1 MEKFYLELPTQ
12 KRKQEAIDYIIEH
25 IKAKSNIN
33 GSGGLDKGYTDYED
47 WLKKKELEKNEETCP
62 EGRAPGYTYFL
73 VKENDSRIVGMANLR
88 YKLTEYLLEYG
99 GHIGYGIRPTER
111 EKGYAKVL
119 LYLVLQEC
127 NKLGL
132 EKVILTANE
141 SNPAS
146 WKTIEALGGVF
157 EKKVPNKYE
166 EGEILCKYWINV
178 DKSLEKYKEEYSKYV
193 L

>member
-33 GSGGLDKGYTDYED
+33 GSGGLDKGYTDYEG
-47 WLKKKELEKNEETCP
+47 WFKKIKLEEDPDTCP
-62 EGRAPGYTYFL
+62 LDRSPAYTYFL
-73 VKENDSRIVGMANLR
+73 IRENDNKIIGMTNLR
-88 YKLTEYLLEYG
+88 YILTEFLLEYAG
-99 GHIGYGIRPTER
+99 NIGYGIRPTER
-111 EKGYAKVL
+111 GKGYSKILLYSVLQKCKELNLEKVL
-119 LYLVLQEC
+119 LS
-127 NKLGL
+127 
-132 EKVILTANE
+132 ADE

-178 DKSLEKYKEEYSKYV
+178 DESLEKYKEEYNKYI